1 VLQPSDM
8 GAAILDSTRPYLP
21 HTSVGGSIFQMG
33 HFSKWATLA
42 YGARPISEG
51 PNPRDYPIEILVHL
65 IYIVFT
71 FKNNNLKL

>member
-1 VLQPSDM
+1 M
-8 GAAILDSTRPYLP
+8 TTRPYLP

-51 PNPRDYPIEILVHL
+51 PNSRDPPEHQPKNLIICVLQLNNLEEIKFITL
-65 IYIVFT
+65 IYCF
-71 FKNNNLKL
+71 